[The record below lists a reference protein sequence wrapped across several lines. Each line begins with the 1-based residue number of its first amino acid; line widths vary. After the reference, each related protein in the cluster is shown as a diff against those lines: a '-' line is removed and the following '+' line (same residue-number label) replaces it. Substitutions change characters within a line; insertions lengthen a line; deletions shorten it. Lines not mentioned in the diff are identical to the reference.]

1 MKLILLADIA
11 AKDDFLFIKEVNR
24 DDQLAAHRVS
34 LQLIGVVPNNKGEFG
49 DVTKAAQVLDVNEID
64 SMKANFA

>member
-34 LQLIGVVPNNKGEFG
+34 LQLIGGCAE
-49 DVTKAAQVLDVNEID
+49 QQR
-64 SMKANFA
+64 